1 MLDDKLK
8 TQLKAYLEKLVQ
20 PIELVASLDDG
31 DKSRELDALLHDI
44 ASMSEKISLRRA
56 GTVPA
61 GCLSLPA
68 QAVFASTLS
77 FDFQSLELPPC
88 STTISRPN

>member
-1 MLDDKLK
+1 MLDDNLK

-44 ASMSEKISLRRA
+44 ASMSDKITLRRDDSA
-56 GTVPA
+56 DA
-61 GCLSLPA
+61 
-68 QAVFASTLS
+68 
-77 FDFQSLELPPC
+77 
-88 STTISRPN
+88 R